1 MSKEI
6 VKALVD
12 IEKDCS
18 YLTAYSQTAIQYEKF
33 YERVKGVMTITGEKS
48 LIKIEEDCQY
58 GHAYINYQKF
68 YEQVKGIIILMS

>member
-1 MSKEI
+1 MKEI
-6 VKALVD
+6 IKALVD

-18 YLTAYSQTAIQYEKF
+18 YLTAYSQTEIQYEKF
-33 YERVKGVMTITGEKS
+33 YERVKGVMTMTGEKS
-48 LIKIEEDCQY
+48 LIKIEEDCRY